1 MLNWTAKLRVESV
14 IDVYALVL
22 KAEREIRSSSITT
35 VELAVE
41 KVFLV
46 SAASACP
53 IVVEDCMR
61 PPHTIET
68 QKQALENVEQQ
79 IVALTAAIKGSSE
92 SENEEKMKPLSQ
104 LRSKKAN
111 LPTFVEVELN
121 TRLDNRVI
129 DLRVRSN
136 SMVMWACC
144 SSQTRFFVYVF
155 FIFFKTPASNAI
167 FKLQSGICALFREFL
182 LSKNFME
189 IHSPKL
195 IGAASEGGSSVF
207 QVQYFKQAAYLAQS
221 PQFYKQMAVCAGFER
236 VFEIGPVF
244 RADNAQTARH
254 LTEFVGLDMEMVINQ
269 HYHEIVE
276 MLWEMFVYI
285 FKGIET
291 RYQTELQVYSQQ
303 YPFTPL
309 RYSEEMLRLEY
320 SEAVQMLRES
330 GEEYMD
336 ELGDINIMQERLLG
350 RLVLERYGTEFYV
363 LDKFPAGIR
372 AFYSMPSL
380 ENPKHAN
387 AYDFFVRG
395 QEILSGAQRVHQYEL
410 LVKQAKES
418 GIEPESIHSYLESF
432 KYGVPPHGGGGVGL
446 ERLLMLYLGTGNIR
460 RTSLFPRD
468 PHRLT
473 P

>member
-1 MLNWTAKLRVESV
+1 M
-14 IDVYALVL
+14 
-22 KAEREIRSSSITT
+22 
-35 VELAVE
+35 
-41 KVFLV
+41 
-46 SAASACP
+46 
-53 IVVEDCMR
+53 
-61 PPHTIET
+61 
-68 QKQALENVEQQ
+68 
-79 IVALTAAIKGSSE
+79 
-92 SENEEKMKPLSQ
+92 
-104 LRSKKAN
+104 
-111 LPTFVEVELN
+111 
-121 TRLDNRVI
+121 
-129 DLRVRSN
+129 
-136 SMVMWACC
+136 
-144 SSQTRFFVYVF
+144 FFV
-155 FIFFKTPASNAI
+155 FFKTPASNAI

-221 PQFYKQMAVCAGFER
+221 PQFYKQMAVCAGLER

-269 HYHEIVE
+269 HYHEVVE

-291 RYQTELQVYSQQ
+291 RYQTELQVYSLQ

-309 RYSEEMLRLEY
+309 RYSEGMLRLEY
-320 SEAVQMLRES
+320 SEAVQMLRGS

-432 KYGVPPHGGGGVGL
+432 KYGVPPHGGGSVGL